1 MQMFDCNR
9 MWRSLDGARGILD
22 SYQSTESEEVRA
34 KLEGALKIVLD
45 DASAMIK
52 SETMTPDED
61 E

>member
-1 MQMFDCNR
+1 MFDCNR

-22 SYQSTESEEVRA
+22 SYQSTESEEARA

-45 DASAMIK
+45 DASAMNK
-52 SETMTPDED
+52 SEPMTPPDED

>member
-1 MQMFDCNR
+1 MFDCDR

-22 SYQSTESEEVRA
+22 SYQSTESEEARA

-52 SETMTPDED
+52 SETTAPDED

>member
-1 MQMFDCNR
+1 MFDCNR

-22 SYQSTESEEVRA
+22 SYQSTEREEARA

-45 DASAMIK
+45 DASAMSK
-52 SETMTPDED
+52 SEPVILDED